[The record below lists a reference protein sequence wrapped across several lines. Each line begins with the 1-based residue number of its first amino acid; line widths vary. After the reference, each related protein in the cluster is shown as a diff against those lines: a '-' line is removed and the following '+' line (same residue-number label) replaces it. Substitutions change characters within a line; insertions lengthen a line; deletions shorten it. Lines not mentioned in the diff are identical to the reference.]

1 VLIVALPIGSSR
13 SLSELRRS
21 ISFGF
26 VIFTTGVLSNVG
38 RT

>member
-13 SLSELRRS
+13 SFNEVRS
-21 ISFGF
+21 SMSFGF
-26 VIFTTGVLSNVG
+26 VIFTSGVRSNVG